1 MARVLKNWERLVRAT
16 LEREQLRDAGQGHAR
31 RPSGIAGAVQL
42 PPSLGRA
49 TNIDAILQ
57 AADEI
62 QAEDPHVARI
72 LCEQAY
78 GMAQNLDPNSE
89 GRGVLQFKTGLMSVI
104 KQKLAKR
111 DGGRIDRNRDIE
123 HLWEFYKL
131 YKRRHKVDDI
141 QREEQRWRESGTFSS
156 TSLGEYGDLML
167 VY

>member
-1 MARVLKNWERLVRAT
+1 MARVYTNWERLVRAT
-16 LEREQLRDAGQGHAR
+16 LEREQLRNAGPGHER
-31 RPSGIAGAVQL
+31 RPSGISGAVQL

-62 QAEDPHVARI
+62 QAENPHVARI

-123 HLWEFYKL
+123 HLWEFYQL
-131 YKRRHKVDDI
+131 YKRRHRVEDI
-141 QREEQRWRESGTFSS
+141 QREEQRWRESGTFS
-156 TSLGEYGDLML
+156 TNLGEYG
-167 VY
+167 